1 MEISRGGFGISGYGH
16 MVHPGL
22 KVESEYEMFDG
33 DAESQSGRSS
43 ISGSDQTM
51 YDSEYDGAFGD
62 RHNY

>member
-1 MEISRGGFGISGYGH
+1 

>member
-1 MEISRGGFGISGYGH
+1 MPGFGH
-16 MVHPGL
+16 MVHHGL

-33 DAESQSGRSS
+33 DADSQSGHSS
-43 ISGSDQTM
+43 TSGSDQTM